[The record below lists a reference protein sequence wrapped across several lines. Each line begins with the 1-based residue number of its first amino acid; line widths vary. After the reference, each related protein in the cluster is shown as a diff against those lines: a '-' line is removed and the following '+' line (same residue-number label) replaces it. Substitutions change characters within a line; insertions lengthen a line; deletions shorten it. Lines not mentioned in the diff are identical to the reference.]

1 VQGAKRP
8 AHTPQS
14 LDMVAKTGCVWT
26 FVQSPVQCID
36 RGECFGAVK
45 GRQIEKSSILELGH
59 LIKNPAIGRTTEDP
73 IMVVDLTGVAI
84 QDIQIAKMVDR
95 AAHERCQN
103 HLSPT
108 PLEYSLYLSEKIEG
122 EVWLK
127 LDSMQRT
134 SSFKF
139 RGALNKILSLT
150 EAELE
155 KGLVSASTGNYALA
169 VAEAARIRKHRAT
182 IYVAEDI
189 ETSRLELLRAHGLD
203 LVIHGK
209 GAWDA
214 EKEARRVAQAED
226 KIYLSPYNDP
236 IVVGGQGTCGYEISK
251 QLPDLDAALFACGS
265 GGLLGGS
272 AGWLKS
278 HNPDVL
284 AFGVSPENS
293 PVMYESLRGNK
304 MVEIETFP
312 TLADTCRGG
321 VDLDTI
327 TLELLQRYVE
337 EIVLLTETE
346 IEESIRLLF
355 EQHRLVVEGSGALG
369 VGGLLKR
376 KERFQGKKVVAAVCG
391 RNIDLELV
399 KRIRR

>member
-1 VQGAKRP
+1 MTTASHQQLDV
-8 AHTPQS
+8 PQ
-14 LDMVAKTGCVWT
+14 LV
-26 FVQSPVQCID
+26 
-36 RGECFGAVK
+36 
-45 GRQIEKSSILELGH
+45 LE
-59 LIKNPAIGRTTEDP
+59 
-73 IMVVDLTGVAI
+73 
-84 QDIQIAKMVDR
+84 
-95 AAHERCQN
+95 AHERCQN

-134 SSFKF
+134 ASFKF

-150 EAELE
+150 EAELD
-155 KGLVSASTGNYALA
+155 KGVVSASTGNYALA
-169 VAEAARIRKHRAT
+169 IAEAMAIRKRRAT
-182 IYVAEDI
+182 IYVAKDI
-189 ETSRLELLRAHGLD
+189 EPSRLELLRVHGLD
-203 LVIHGK
+203 LVIHGE

-214 EKEARRVAQAED
+214 EKEARRVAEAED
-226 KIYLSPYNDP
+226 KIYASPYNDP

-251 QLPDLDAALFACGS
+251 QLPDLDAAFFACGA
-265 GGLLGGS
+265 GGLLTGS

-278 HNPDVL
+278 HNPDVE

-293 PVMYESLRGNK
+293 PVMYESMRANK
-304 MVEIETFP
+304 MVEMETFP
-312 TLADTCRGG
+312 TLADTCAGG

-376 KERFQGKKVVAAVCG
+376 KERFKGKKVVAVVCG
-391 RNIDLELV
+391 RNIDLELF
-399 KRIRR
+399 KRIIQ